1 VRSAKRGRSTS
12 TTTPPAGAAAPKPVD
27 RHSTWLELFFDLVVV
42 VAVSQLDD
50 LIHSDAHH
58 GPDGL
63 HIATF
68 FTLYLAIWLVW
79 TTFTLYSNVVADRV
93 RYPSMFVGMA
103 GIAMMA
109 ATVPTG
115 VNDRADIFAAMYL
128 VTSGVGSSSFTR
140 SGQVLLSWGAASRN
154 AGLTPWIVS
163 FWVDDPWW
171 KLSLWILGLVISLWF
186 SVLSGRGEAAGTLD
200 RLNERLARRGER
212 GRRGA
217 STPALVA
224 AQVNVGHL
232 GERLGLFV
240 IIVLGEAML
249 QLVETLADVADWS
262 PGAGQGWLLLVTVVS
277 AFGLLIALWWLN
289 VRNGFA
295 EEARFPTRFVLPAH
309 FAAIAA
315 VTTVA
320 AGIGTA
326 VTATYGHLPM
336 SSAWLLCGGV
346 SVYLAVIMLLSRQ
359 TITWRVLVVSLAVV
373 VLPLAMAALSS
384 LVAPAVVVIV
394 LLIACAWQ
402 AWALRVPVRTTS
414 GASRNGPS

>member
-1 VRSAKRGRSTS
+1 VTSAPG
-12 TTTPPAGAAAPKPVD
+12 PAD

-42 VAVSQLDD
+42 VAVSKLDD
-50 LIHSDAHH
+50 LIYSDAHH

-79 TTFTLYSNVVADRV
+79 TSFTLYSNVVADRV

-109 ATVPTG
+109 ATIPNG
-115 VNDRADIFAAMYL
+115 VSDRADIFAAMYL
-128 VTSGVGSSSFTR
+128 VTSGVGSSNFTR

-154 AGLTPWIVS
+154 AGLAPWIVS
-163 FWVDDPWW
+163 FWVEDPWW

-186 SVLSGRGEAAGTLD
+186 SVLSGRGNSAGTLD
-200 RLNERLARRGER
+200 RLNERLSRRGER
-212 GRRGA
+212 SRRGT
-217 STPALVA
+217 STPVLVA
-224 AQVNVGHL
+224 AHVDAGHL

-249 QLVETLADVADWS
+249 QLVETLADVDDWS
-262 PGAGQGWLLLVTVVS
+262 PGEGQGWLLLVTVVS

-289 VRNGFA
+289 VKNGFA
-295 EEARFPTRFVLPAH
+295 EEARFPPQFVLPAH

-320 AGIGTA
+320 SGIGTA
-326 VTATYGHLPM
+326 VTATYGHLPV

-346 SVYLAVIMLLSRQ
+346 SGYLTVITLLSRQ
-359 TITWRVLVVSLAVV
+359 TFSWRVLVTVLAV
-373 VLPLAMAALSS
+373 VLPLAMGTLSS
-384 LVAPAVVVIV
+384 RVAPAVVVIV
-394 LLIACAWQ
+394 LLTVCAGQ
-402 AWALRVPVRTTS
+402 AWNLRVTVGPASDAPRT
-414 GASRNGPS
+414 GPAAAE